1 MATRS
6 LGTTVET
13 TVFAM
18 PSLGADMEEGRI
30 TEWLVKPGDEVTRG
44 QIVVIVETEKSDIE
58 VEVFQPGVIAEL
70 LIPEGEKVPVG
81 TPIAR
86 IAPLGATVVA
96 VAAPPTVAE
105 QRTPELEPKPEP
117 KREPVAGEPGHVT
130 SPVIRHLAEQL
141 HVDVA
146 HIHGTGAGGR
156 VHRDDVVGA
165 AQPAAPAVVPPPVMA
180 PSARRQPITPRARRM
195 IAERGLDPAAFAG
208 QALVTGE
215 HVLGYRAP
223 AQAVPVAPAT
233 GAEPLSKAEKMRRHI
248 AELMTKSWREI
259 PHYHVAKRL
268 DVGNL
273 VARLTV
279 FNEQRSLAQ
288 RIVPAVPLMCAT
300 ARAAKAV
307 PACNGWW
314 RGDRFEQA
322 PAVNL
327 GIVLSLRGG
336 GIMVPTIEAADQLT
350 LPEMM
355 ERLTELVL
363 RTRQGRLRASD
374 FAEASIT
381 VTNLGDLGADSVG
394 PIIHPPQVVIVGF
407 GTVHDEVWAVDGQ
420 PAVRPTVHASLAGD
434 HRAIDGLTGSRFL
447 AQVEAALNEQVW
459 EGL

>member
-1 MATRS
+1 
-6 LGTTVET
+6 
-13 TVFAM
+13 
-18 PSLGADMEEGRI
+18 
-30 TEWLVKPGDEVTRG
+30 
-44 QIVVIVETEKSDIE
+44 
-58 VEVFQPGVIAEL
+58 VIAEL
-70 LIPEGEKVPVG
+70 LVPEGDKVPVG

-86 IAPLGATVVA
+86 IAPLGAAVVA
-96 VAAPPTVAE
+96 VAAPPIVSE
-105 QRTPELEPKPEP
+105 QPAPAPEPKPEP
-117 KREPVAGEPGHVT
+117 IAFAPVVSTPAHVT

-146 HIHGTGAGGR
+146 QIHATGPGGR

-165 AQPAAPAVVPPPVMA
+165 AHPASV
-180 PSARRQPITPRARRM
+180 STARRQPITPRARRLL
-195 IAERGLDPAAFAG
+195 AERGLGPAMFTG
-208 QALVTGE
+208 MPMVTGE
-215 HVLGYRAP
+215 HVLAYQAPTPPAAAP
-223 AQAVPVAPAT
+223 AAAVAPA
-233 GAEPLSKAEKMRRHI
+233 APLSRAETMRRHI
-248 AELMTKSWREI
+248 AELMTRSWREI

-268 DVGNL
+268 DVGDL
-273 VARLTV
+273 VTRLTA
-279 FNEQRSLAQ
+279 FNEHRSLAE
-288 RIVPAVPLMCAT
+288 RIVPAAPLMCAA
-300 ARAAKAV
+300 ARAAQAV

-327 GIVLSLRGG
+327 GVVLSLRGG
-336 GIMVPTIEAADQLT
+336 GIMVPTIESADQLS

-407 GTVHDEVWAVDGQ
+407 GTVHDEVWAIDGQ
-420 PAVRPTVHASLAGD
+420 PAVRPTVHASVAGD

-447 AQVEAALNEQVW
+447 AQLEAALKDQLW

>member
-1 MATRS
+1 MATLTPES
-6 LGTTVET
+6 A
-13 TVFAM
+13 VFAM

-30 TEWLVKPGDEVTRG
+30 TEWLVKPGDEVKRG
-44 QIVVIVETEKSDIE
+44 QIVVIVETDKSDIE

-70 LIPEGEKVPVG
+70 LVPEGDKVPVG

-86 IAPLGATVVA
+86 IAPLGATVMA
-96 VAAPPTVAE
+96 VAAPPLVAE
-105 QRTPELEPKPEP
+105 RPAAASAPAAVPSPSPAQELRPTESWI
-117 KREPVAGEPGHVT
+117 EPGHVT

-146 HIHGTGAGGR
+146 QVQGTGAGGR
-156 VHRDDVVGA
+156 VHRDDVVSA
-165 AQPAAPAVVPPPVMA
+165 ACPVERV
-180 PSARRQPITPRARRM
+180 ARRQPITPRARRL
-195 IAERGLDPAAFAG
+195 IAEREFDVSVFAD
-208 QALVTGE
+208 LPVVTGE
-215 HVLGYRAP
+215 HVLAYQAAAPPRAAASAAP
-223 AQAVPVAPAT
+223 ADKLSR
-233 GAEPLSKAEKMRRHI
+233 AETMRRHI

-268 DVGNL
+268 DVGDL
-273 VARLTV
+273 VAHLTA
-279 FNEQRSLAQ
+279 FNEQRSLAE
-288 RIVPAVPLMCAT
+288 RIVPAAPLMCAA
-300 ARAAKAV
+300 ARAATAV

-327 GIVLSLRGG
+327 GVVLSLRGG
-336 GIMVPTIEAADQLT
+336 GIMVPTIENADQLS

-407 GTVHDEVWAVDGQ
+407 GTVHDEVWAIDGQ

-447 AQVEAALNEQVW
+447 AQVEAALKDQLW
-459 EGL
+459 EGM

>member
-1 MATRS
+1 MATMAAES
-6 LGTTVET
+6 

-30 TEWLVKPGDEVTRG
+30 TEWLVKPGDEVKRG

-70 LIPEGEKVPVG
+70 LVPEGDKVPVG

-96 VAAPPTVAE
+96 VAAPPIVVE
-105 QRTPELEPKPEP
+105 QPTPEPMPEP
-117 KREPVAGEPGHVT
+117 KREPVAPEPGHIT

-146 HIHGTGAGGR
+146 HVHGTGAGGR
-156 VHRDDVVGA
+156 VRRDDVVGA
-165 AQPAAPAVVPPPVMA
+165 AQPAAAPTVVRPTVIA
-180 PSARRQPITPRARRM
+180 ASARRQSLTPRARRL

-215 HVLGYRAP
+215 HVLAYRAP
-223 AQAVPVAPAT
+223 AQAVPAAPAT
-233 GAEPLSKAEKMRRHI
+233 GGEPLSKADKMRRHI

-268 DVGNL
+268 DVGDL
-273 VARLTV
+273 VARLTT
-279 FNEQRSLAQ
+279 FNEQRSLAE
-288 RIVPAVPLMCAT
+288 RIVPAAPLMCAM

-327 GIVLSLRGG
+327 GVVLSLRGG
-336 GIMVPTIEAADQLT
+336 GIMVPTIEAADRLS

-407 GTVHDEVWAVDGQ
+407 GTVHDEVWAIDGQ
-420 PAVRPTVHASLAGD
+420 PVVRPTVHASLAGD
-434 HRAIDGLTGSRFL
+434 HRAIDGLAGSRFL
-447 AQVEAALNEQVW
+447 AQVEAALSEQLW